1 MVTKFGSATETA
13 GSMKGAEIETRP
25 GAQIVATFDGQI
37 VFEGPFRG
45 YGQIL
50 IIEHAGGYH
59 TILAGLDRVVVE
71 VGQWLKAGEPIGRMG
86 AAGKLETASSAEAGS
101 AEDGSGSTL
110 GDGRPRLYVELRHN
124 GQPFDP
130 APIFDKNSN

>member
-1 MVTKFGSATETA
+1 
-13 GSMKGAEIETRP
+13 
-25 GAQIVATFDGQI
+25 
-37 VFEGPFRG
+37 
-45 YGQIL
+45 L
-50 IIEHAGGYH
+50 IIEHSGGYH

-86 AAGKLETASSAEAGS
+86 AAGKLETASAAGAET
-101 AEDGSGSTL
+101 AEDGSGSKL

-130 APIFDKNSN
+130 APIFKTNNSN